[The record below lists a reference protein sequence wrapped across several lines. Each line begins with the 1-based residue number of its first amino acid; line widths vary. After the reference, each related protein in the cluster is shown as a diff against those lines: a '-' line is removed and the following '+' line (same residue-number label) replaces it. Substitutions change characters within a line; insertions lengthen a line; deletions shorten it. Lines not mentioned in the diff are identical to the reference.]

1 MGTTRYK
8 ILLVSYERDALSD
21 FAAALENS
29 GDVRLSWAESGRSAL
44 DMASKAQIDLV
55 VSDEKLG
62 DMTAL
67 ELAHKLIYIDPM
79 INCAA
84 VSSLSHEDFHEAG
97 EGLGLL
103 AQLPP
108 EPGAEQAEG
117 LLQRLRELRN
127 FSVE

>member
-1 MGTTRYK
+1 MDTIRYK
-8 ILLVSYERDALSD
+8 ILLVAHKQNTLSD
-21 FAAALENS
+21 LASALES
-29 GDVRLSWAESGRSAL
+29 FDDVKLSWAESGKRAL
-44 DMASKAQIDLV
+44 EMVSKAQIDLV

-67 ELAHKLIYIDPM
+67 ELAHKLIYINPM

-84 VSSLSHEDFHEAG
+84 VSSLSHEDFHEVS

-117 LLQRLRELRN
+117 LLRRLRELRN